1 MVNLCKTCRHLKYF
15 DKDEP
20 VCCLL
25 DNNVNKLDCIHYDYS
40 PSLTKEKNQEQLGKI
55 MVLEGNYNLTED
67 DIFTFNVEL
76 THNDLDKDN
85 TYFSDSALETIA
97 NQCIGHLTVSP
108 SDTEIRIYEAKVE
121 SLNKKTFDLRPYKSL
136 VASCY
141 ILRNDHNKCTI
152 DWINK
157 NPNRLDT
164 SISCSISSKTL
175 QDSGAVEISNVDEFM
190 GFIFVYFTY
199 FNEFEIQYDYEDEDD
214 IKPKKKIKK
223 KDLKERIEKLENRVE
238 ELEKIIEELNY
249 RSTHF

>member
-1 MVNLCKTCRHLKYF
+1 M
-15 DKDEP
+15 
-20 VCCLL
+20 
-25 DNNVNKLDCIHYDYS
+25 LDCIH
-40 PSLTKEKNQEQLGKI
+40 LEKI
-55 MVLEGNYNLTED
+55 RILERNYNLTED
-67 DIFTFNVEL
+67 DIFTFDVEL

-108 SDTEIRIYEAKVE
+108 YHTEIRIYEAKVE

-136 VASCY
+136 VVSCY
-141 ILRNDHNKCTI
+141 ILRNDNNKCTI

-157 NPNRLDT
+157 NQNRLDT

-175 QDSGAVEISNVDEFM
+175 QDNGAVEISNVDEFI
-190 GFIFVYFTY
+190 GFTFVYFKY
-199 FNEFEIQYDYEDEDD
+199 FSEFEIQSDYEDEDDEDD